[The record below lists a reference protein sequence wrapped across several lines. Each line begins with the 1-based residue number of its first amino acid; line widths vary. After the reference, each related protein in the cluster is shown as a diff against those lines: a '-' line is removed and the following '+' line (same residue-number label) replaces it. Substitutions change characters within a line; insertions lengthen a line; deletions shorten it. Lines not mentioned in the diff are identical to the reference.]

1 MINKLTLL
9 RYKVCQAVQIS
20 CKSRLHS
27 AKYKFCCAWAIF
39 LKWVLQQN
47 YVLTSFNG
55 RGSSQVRTAMAQTRL
70 FACRG
75 ISQWNGFPHLFALP
89 SSMIVF
95 HHNVIFP
102 SRKILPFNL
111 WSLALSHI
119 WMGYAV
125 KSAKEMDKYN
135 NSINSMTGCQSR
147 YTELIALQ
155 RLYINLQ

>member
-39 LKWVLQQN
+39 LKWVLQQCSHQFQWQR
-47 YVLTSFNG
+47 LKS
-55 RGSSQVRTAMAQTRL
+55 RTAMAQTRL

-135 NSINSMTGCQSR
+135 NSINSMTGYRSR